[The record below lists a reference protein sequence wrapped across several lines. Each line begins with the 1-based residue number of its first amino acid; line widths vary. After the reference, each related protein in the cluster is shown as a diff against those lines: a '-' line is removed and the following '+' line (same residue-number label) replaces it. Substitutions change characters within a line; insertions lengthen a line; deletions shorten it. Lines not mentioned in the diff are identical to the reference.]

1 MAAPDGG
8 TGIAPLRPEALEQL
22 MANAAHPAASEPASP
37 SADTRPPLRVA
48 LYSHDTLGLGH
59 IRRNL
64 LLAQAIANAPLG
76 ATILML
82 AGAREAAL
90 FPMPPRVDCTTL
102 PSIQKGNDGQYRS
115 RRLCLSLRQIV
126 SLRAHIIQ
134 GALEAF
140 RPDMLV
146 VDTEPRGAF
155 RELEPALSWLR
166 MQGRTHC
173 VLGLRDIR
181 DDATAVRREW
191 RTTSS
196 DTAIRDYYDE
206 VWVYGD
212 PRVFDVV
219 REYRFPH
226 DVATKL
232 RYTGYLDQRARLD
245 FVQPGDDGPRLLA
258 TLPTGRMVL
267 CTVGGGQDGIALARA
282 FIATPLLHDT
292 FGLVLAGPQMPPD
305 MLEHL
310 RQRTEPSRCVRVLRF
325 VPEPAP
331 LFARADRLITMGG
344 YNSALEAVSFAKPAL
359 IVPRVKP
366 RQEQWLR
373 ADRLRALGLVD
384 VLHPDE
390 LSPGRLGAWLAQE
403 REHPQASGTVDLGGL
418 PRIVEFLK
426 ERQWRV
432 ARPEAS

>member
-1 MAAPDGG
+1 MADPG
-8 TGIAPLRPEALEQL
+8 TLD
-22 MANAAHPAASEPASP
+22 ASELDTPCADGTLSP
-37 SADTRPPLRVA
+37 FRVA
-48 LYSHDTLGLGH
+48 FYSHDTLGLGH

-64 LLAQAIANAPLG
+64 LLAQTIADAPLG

-82 AGAREAAL
+82 AGAREAAV
-90 FPMPPRVDCTTL
+90 FPMPPRVDCMTL
-102 PSIQKGNDGQYRS
+102 PSIQKGNDGRYRS

-181 DDATAVRREW
+181 DDARAVRREW
-191 RTTSS
+191 RMASN
-196 DTAIRDYYDE
+196 DAAIRDYYDE

-219 REYRFPH
+219 REYRFSRE
-226 DVATKL
+226 VAARL

-245 FVQPGDDGPRLLA
+245 FVRPGDDGPRVLA
-258 TLPTGRMVL
+258 TLPPGRMVL
-267 CTVGGGQDGIALARA
+267 CTVGGGQDGMALART
-282 FIATPLLHDT
+282 FVATPFPRDS
-292 FGLVLAGPQMPPD
+292 FGLVLAGPQMPLD
-305 MLEHL
+305 LLEDL
-310 RQRTEPSRCVRVLRF
+310 RHRAEPLGRVRVLRF

-344 YNSALEAVSFAKPAL
+344 YNSTLEAVSFGKPAL

-373 ADRLRALGLVD
+373 ADRLRALGLLD
-384 VLHPDE
+384 VLHPDD
-390 LSPGRLGAWLAQE
+390 LSPGRLGTWLAEE
-403 REHPQASGTVDLGGL
+403 RAHLRAADAVDLGGL

-426 ERQWRV
+426 EREGSVVR
-432 ARPEAS
+432 REAS

>member
-1 MAAPDGG
+1 
-8 TGIAPLRPEALEQL
+8 
-22 MANAAHPAASEPASP
+22 MANAARLDVSGPDAPPLDAP
-37 SADTRPPLRVA
+37 SPLRVA

-64 LLAQAIANAPLG
+64 LLAQAIADAPLN

-82 AGAREAAL
+82 TGAREAAL

-102 PSIQKGNDGQYRS
+102 PSIQKANDGQYRS

-191 RTTSS
+191 RTTSN
-196 DTAIRDYYDE
+196 DAAIRDYYDE

-226 DVATKL
+226 DVARKL

-245 FVQPGDDGPRLLA
+245 FVQPGDDGPRVVA
-258 TLPTGRMVL
+258 TLPPGRMVL

-305 MLEHL
+305 MLEQL

-384 VLHPDE
+384 VLHPDD
-390 LSPGRLGAWLAQE
+390 LTPGRLGTWLAREQE
-403 REHPQASGTVDLGGL
+403 RPRASGAVDLGGL